1 MVFVNDPFQPD
12 FNRYGLA
19 LHTSS
24 AQLGLSLSNFAG
36 DTRTQTWDLEREVS
50 SYLHQYLAEF
60 LLPQSWQDLAFI
72 AAARGPGSFTSTRIG
87 LVTARTLAQQL
98 DLPLF
103 AISSL
108 AALAQSQSKQAGS
121 KTLLAMQMQAT
132 RGQLYVGI
140 YQTSGDAAIIA
151 YLPDTLTKPETWQE
165 TLKQLTAPYQLWE
178 APTHLGMTATSLLEI
193 AYGDWQQGKRPH
205 WSEAVPFY

>member
-1 MVFVNDPFQPD
+1 MVFLNDLK
-12 FNRYGLA
+12 RYGLA

-50 SYLHQYLAEF
+50 SYLHQYLAQF

-72 AAARGPGSFTSTRIG
+72 AAAKGPGSFTSTRIG
-87 LVTARTLAQQL
+87 LVTSRTLAQQL

-121 KTLLAMQMQAT
+121 KTLLAMQMQAK

-140 YQTSGDAAIIA
+140 YQIPVQAASASA
-151 YLPDTLTKPETWQE
+151 YLADTLMKPETWQE
-165 TLKQLTAPYQLWE
+165 TLNQLSAPYQLWE